1 MEKGFNAEKFM
12 AYLEQEFNGMEN
24 CMLRQIVENLINYG
38 HKHEQISKD
47 QFVQW
52 LADMIPEVSFGEVAA
67 FMGDDCLTES
77 GKKKK
82 EVALKTI
89 KMSMY

>member
-52 LADMIPEVSFGEVAA
+52 LADME
-67 FMGDDCLTES
+67 DDCLTEN
-77 GKKKK
+77 GKREKQA
-82 EVALKTI
+82 ALKNI
-89 KMSMY
+89 KWPMY

>member
-1 MEKGFNAEKFM
+1 MGFNAEKFM

-24 CMLRQIVENLINYG
+24 CMLRQIVEDLIEYG
-38 HKHEQISKD
+38 YKHEQVSKD

-67 FMGDDCLTES
+67 FMEDDCLTEK
-77 GKKKK
+77 GRAEKAA
-82 EVALKTI
+82 ALKTI
-89 KMSMY
+89 KMPMY

>member
-24 CMLRQIVENLINYG
+24 CMLRGIVENLIEYG
-38 HKHEQISKD
+38 HKHEQVSKD

-52 LADMIPEVSFGEVAA
+52 LADMIPEISFGEIAA
-67 FMGDDCLTES
+67 FMEDDCLTEN
-77 GKKKK
+77 GEREKQA
-82 EVALKTI
+82 ALKNI
-89 KMSMY
+89 KWPMY

>member
-1 MEKGFNAEKFM
+1 MEKGFNAKKFM

-38 HKHEQISKD
+38 HKHEQVSKD

-67 FMGDDCLTES
+67 FMEDDCLTEN
-77 GKKKK
+77 GKREKQA
-82 EVALKTI
+82 ALKNI
-89 KMSMY
+89 KWPMY

>member
-38 HKHEQISKD
+38 HKHEQVSKD

-67 FMGDDCLTES
+67 FMEDDCLTEN
-77 GKKKK
+77 GKREKQT
-82 EVALKTI
+82 ALKNI
-89 KMSMY
+89 KWPMY

>member
-24 CMLRQIVENLINYG
+24 CMFRGIVENLIEYG
-38 HKHEQISKD
+38 HKHEQVSKD

-52 LADMIPEVSFGEVAA
+52 LADMIPEISFGEVAA
-67 FMGDDCLTES
+67 FMDDDCLTEN
-77 GKKKK
+77 GQAKKQQ
-82 EVALKTI
+82 ALQTMK
-89 KMSMY
+89 YPVY

>member
-24 CMLRQIVENLINYG
+24 CMFRGIVENLIEYG

-47 QFVQW
+47 QFCYW
-52 LADMIPEVSFGEVAA
+52 LSDLIPEISFGEVAA
-67 FMGDDCLTES
+67 FMDDDCLTEN
-77 GKKKK
+77 GKTKKQQ
-82 EVALKTI
+82 ALATMKWPV
-89 KMSMY
+89 Y